1 MRNKKRITALLFAV
15 SFGLVVI
22 PYAVMAQDVTTK
34 SLDDEYINLRKMN
47 SYTVDAT
54 TKVPDAT
61 VDSVIITRAKKRVEG
76 QTLSQPGDYK
86 VELNCEEVIYDYNV
100 FCYRRGDANIDGSCN
115 VKDLVAA
122 HRRNAHAEIS
132 AEYGADM
139 DGDKVV
145 DATDYDLLRK
155 LLIGKELVLPEA
167 GDKVGKY
174 MIISAVDLSDNEL
187 SITFTNTSKVW
198 EAGADS
204 YVEFTYYDADS
215 GELSTQKVELGIIE
229 PGSTATCKLT
239 LPSGTANV
247 EATGYDF
254 DYWSSVVK

>member
-1 MRNKKRITALLFAV
+1 MKNKKRITALLFAV

-22 PYAVMAQDVTTK
+22 PYAVMAQDGTTE
-34 SLDDEYINLRKMN
+34 SLDDEYINLGKLD
-47 SYTVDAT
+47 SYTVKAT
-54 TKVPDAT
+54 TKVPDAA
-61 VDSVIITRAKKRVEG
+61 VKSVTITRAGESVGEI
-76 QTLSQPGDYK
+76 LSQPGDYK

-247 EATGYDF
+247 KATRYDF